1 MLTIIKRGLNFKARG
16 ALESSPCGA
25 DLRSAGIRSLW
36 LRGRQLALRQP
47 CFKSL
52 WVIAVAA
59 VLLTGCDPPGT
70 RSLLK
75 GQRLLNAGKY
85 PEAVAKLEEAVGL
98 LADAPPTVQAQA
110 LDWLGVARQYAGQ
123 PKEALDA
130 YSKALK
136 LDRNQAPAAY
146 NLGCLYLEH
155 GNYRAAIDQLNTCLA
170 LSRSVEIKD
179 ADIFLKIG
187 LAYLRMAGQTSG
199 SEKTRHFDS
208 ARRYLDAVHKLAP
221 SPEELNATGLIL
233 LQRNR
238 SANEAINRFK
248 EALRMDP
255 NCAPAIL
262 NMAVT
267 HHYYLND
274 PHMALQGYRH
284 YIAAPDNPQWPKP
297 VPAKEIEALVSGL
310 ERQLSP
316 SPTPLVTAQIQPLAV
331 AKPATINAA
340 PAPTPKPPSAK
351 PEINTAQHTVTN
363 PPTATVSSN
372 PPALRVGALPTNAP
386 GITRIPEVA
395 KPASAQNRYRYVGS
409 TTLVN
414 GNHNEALHLVSH
426 GFSAQQT
433 NKNEAMTY
441 FRRAIKTDPRC
452 FNAYYLL
459 GGVARESGNLPV
471 ALDALERAVSLKPES
486 PDARYAF
493 AWTLSK
499 AKFPQDCADELE
511 KLLKQTPNETR
522 AHLLLANT
530 CAMELGQIRSAREHY
545 QRVIELEPNHP
556 QAESIRNWLKATDG
570 H

>member
-1 MLTIIKRGLNFKARG
+1 MLTIIKRGLNFKA
-16 ALESSPCGA
+16 
-25 DLRSAGIRSLW
+25 
-36 LRGRQLALRQP
+36 
-47 CFKSL
+47 L
-52 WVIAVAA
+52 WVIAAAA

-179 ADIFLKIG
+179 ADIYLKIG
-187 LAYLRMAGQTSG
+187 LAYLRMTGQTSG

-248 EALRMDP
+248 EALRLDP
-255 NCAPAIL
+255 NYAPAIL
-262 NMAVT
+262 NMAVV

-284 YIAAPDNPQWPKP
+284 YMATPDNPQWPKP
-297 VPAKEIEALVSGL
+297 VPAKEIETLVQGL

-316 SPTPLVTAQIQPLAV
+316 AFTPAAQIQPSAV
-331 AKPATINAA
+331 AKPAVINVA
-340 PAPTPKPPSAK
+340 PAPMPKPPSAK
-351 PEINTAQHTVTN
+351 PEINTAQHTIT
-363 PPTATVSSN
+363 N
-372 PPALRVGALPTNAP
+372 PPALRASVLPTNAP
-386 GITRIPEVA
+386 GITHIPEAA
-395 KPASAQNRYRYVGS
+395 KPASTQNRYRYVGS
-409 TTLVN
+409 TTLVS

-426 GFSAQQT
+426 GFTAQQT

-452 FNAYYLL
+452 FDAYYLL

-530 CAMELGQIRSAREHY
+530 CAMELGQTRLAREHY
-545 QRVIELEPNHP
+545 QRVIKLEPNHP
-556 QAESIRNWLKATDG
+556 QAESIRNWLKATESP
-570 H
+570 